1 MKQNSRSAVEN
12 LRFMFEQMHGYL
24 EGTMQDV
31 DEATARYNPGVPA
44 CILGQYA
51 HILASEDF
59 FINVKLGHTT
69 PVMMK
74 MNPGFQTPPPAVGW
88 REWALTEEID
98 LDALRSY
105 AAQVYAATDNF
116 LASVDDTILE
126 EAVDL
131 SEVGMGILNGAAA
144 LFLAYGNGTLHIGE
158 ISVIKGLQGKVGYPE
173 AEQVPETA
181 VA

>member
-1 MKQNSRSAVEN
+1 MMQNNRSAVEN

-31 DEATARYNPGVPA
+31 DEDTARYNPGVPA
-44 CILGQYA
+44 TILGQYA

-59 FINVKLGHTT
+59 FINVKLGQTT

-74 MNPGFQTPPPAVGW
+74 TNPGFKTPPPPVGW

-98 LDALRSY
+98 LNSMRAYAL
-105 AAQVYAATDNF
+105 QVYAATDRY
-116 LASVDDTILE
+116 LASVDDAILDE
-126 EAVDL
+126 PVDL
-131 SEVGMGILNGAAA
+131 TEVGMGILNGAAA

-173 AEQVPETA
+173 GESAPATA
-181 VA
+181 V